1 MKRPKTDATAAGIGG
16 STAAVRSAITTASAT
31 PARIAGQR
39 RWGIA
44 RFESITRM

>member
-1 MKRPKTDATAAGIGG
+1 MKSPKKDATAAGIGG
-16 STAAVRSAITTASAT
+16 RTAAVRSAITTASAT
-31 PARIAGQR
+31 PATIAVQR